1 MEELYVGNA
10 TMKPKRN
17 HIDYNKKNL
26 EEKNLTSLCGSC
38 HTKTNFNREYWQKY
52 FTEKMEVKNVEVI
65 KTIIS

>member
-26 EEKNLTSLCGSC
+26 EEKNLTSLCKSC
-38 HTKTNFNREYWQKY
+38 HIKTNFNRY
-52 FTEKMEVKNVEVI
+52 FWKDLLCKKLNI
-65 KTIIS
+65 